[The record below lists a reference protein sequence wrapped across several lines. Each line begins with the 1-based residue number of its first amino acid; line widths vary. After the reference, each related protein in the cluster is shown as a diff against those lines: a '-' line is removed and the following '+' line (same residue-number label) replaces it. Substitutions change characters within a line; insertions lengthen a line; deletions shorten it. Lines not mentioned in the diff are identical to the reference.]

1 MYFLRC
7 CCFLFRFLFC
17 FCCSYILAVCLFNG
31 YLLWYDHVASLEP
44 YLSWWKDTYCISSKK
59 HLEVF
64 LVTFLS
70 CISSKA
76 LCSLVIEI
84 AVSYCVKMFDLCFN
98 FLLFLNKKKKKTRYD
113 TQFRTVFV
121 RSISHFI
128 KCFVQWF
135 YVCFTRNH
143 VLIMSTF
150 MTAFLKLLQIILL
163 LYFLVFLFGNNLTPL
178 NFAKPAWVNLR
189 NFWTS
194 HMVLLVFIARSCLFQ
209 GSSKDVYNIY
219 GFVRRCLK

>member
-17 FCCSYILAVCLFNG
+17 FCCRYILAVFLFND

-64 LVTFLS
+64 LVIFLS

-84 AVSYCVKMFDLCFN
+84 VVLCCVKMFDLCFN
-98 FLLFLNKKKKKTRYD
+98 FLLLLNKKNKQD
-113 TQFRTVFV
+113 TIHSLEQ
-121 RSISHFI
+121 SLLEA
-128 KCFVQWF
+128 
-135 YVCFTRNH
+135 Y
-143 VLIMSTF
+143 LILSSALFSDSTF
-150 MTAFLKLLQIILL
+150 ALREIMYSSCRLLWLL
-163 LYFLVFLFGNNLTPL
+163 
-178 NFAKPAWVNLR
+178 
-189 NFWTS
+189 S
-194 HMVLLVFIARSCLFQ
+194 
-209 GSSKDVYNIY
+209 
-219 GFVRRCLK
+219 